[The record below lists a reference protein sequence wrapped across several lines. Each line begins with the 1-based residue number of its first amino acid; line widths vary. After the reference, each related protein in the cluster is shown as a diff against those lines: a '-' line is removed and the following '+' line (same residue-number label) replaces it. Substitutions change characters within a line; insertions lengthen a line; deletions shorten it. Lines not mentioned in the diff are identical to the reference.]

1 MADTQQDGA
10 SAQQSA
16 DAAAALAAEVDVL
29 AFKISE
35 LLKKKDEE

>member
-10 SAQQSA
+10 SAQPA
-16 DAAAALAAEVDVL
+16 VDAALAAEVEVL
-29 AFKISE
+29 TFKISE